1 MLISGFVE
9 EIRFALRRL
18 RKAPAFTITALL
30 TLALGIG
37 ASTAMFTVVDSILLK
52 PLAYRNSGQLVVAWE
67 RVKFLDNIAPY
78 MGPNPRHEAMWAQR
92 TNAFTGLTLVGEA
105 TDGVSIGSGHPRVVG
120 TVRAY
125 PNLLDVLG
133 VTPIL
138 GRGFRPEDGTP
149 GHDHIA
155 LLTYGL
161 WQSLFNGD
169 PNVIGRTVHVA
180 AVSEEI
186 VGVLPQSFHFPK
198 RDVLSAFPTG
208 QKSYTG
214 VSETEL
220 LMPAVIDLKDV
231 SWLGGDYGNWIALGR
246 LKPGVSIQR
255 AESELN
261 TIEDEL
267 VREAP
272 ASERPRDPHGALAT
286 YVQPMQEAM
295 VGDSRRSLWLLM
307 AAVITLMLIAC
318 VNLANAQLGRAVL
331 RENEAAVHSALGAS
345 NLRLLWTSLAESL
358 ILAVVGGAAG
368 ILLASDALS
377 AFLRYAPID
386 LPRMREIHLNM
397 SVLLFA
403 ALLIMGSGVLFGLL
417 PALKLLR
424 TEPQQALQR
433 NTARA
438 QGTRR
443 RRELRAWFIGLQ
455 VFGCTALLLVTGLF
469 AKSLLNLLTSDKGF
483 QPGHV
488 VIAQANLSGKAYA
501 KNQPRLVFDDAVL
514 HNLRTLPGVRSAG
527 LVSAMPLEG
536 ETWIDCL
543 CRVDRP
549 EGNHPLAN
557 LRWVS
562 PGYFQT
568 IREPLVAGRLFDD
581 RDRNL
586 ESALISQSA
595 ARAGWPGENPIGRQL
610 KHNEF
615 TYTVI
620 GVVADA
626 RNNSL
631 KLAPANMVYLPYKDF
646 PPHATFFMVRTLLP
660 ADSLIS
666 SIRQAS
672 WKYDPGV
679 TIERVKTL
687 DSQIADSLAPERFE
701 TTLLTAFGIAAL
713 CLAMLGVYGVLSYVV
728 AGRKREIGVRMAL
741 GASPRAIYGLTMG
754 EAAIPVLIGLLSGF
768 LASIAAGRIIEK
780 LLYGVGAVDISTT
793 VIVGALFLFAATAAA
808 FLPARRAA
816 GVDPME
822 ALRSE

>member
-1 MLISGFVE
+1 MAILAYLEDV
-9 EIRFALRRL
+9 RFALRRL
-18 RKAPAFTITALL
+18 RKEPSFSLTAVL

-92 TNAFTGLTLVGEA
+92 ANAFTGLTLVAEG
-105 TDGVSIGSGHPRVVG
+105 TDGVSIGSGHPRVIG
-120 TVRAY
+120 TVKAY
-125 PNLLDVLG
+125 PNLLEVLE
-133 VTPIL
+133 VAPVL
-138 GRGFRPEDGTP
+138 GRGFRPEDGVP
-149 GHDHIA
+149 GHDHVA

-161 WQSLFNGD
+161 WQSLFHGD
-169 PNVIGRTVHVA
+169 PNVIGQTLRVA
-180 AVSEEI
+180 DAPKEI
-186 VGVLPQSFHFPK
+186 IGVLPQNFHFPK
-198 RDVLSAFPTG
+198 QDVLSAFPTG
-208 QKSYTG
+208 QKSYSE
-214 VSETEL
+214 VPETEL
-220 LMPAVIDLKDV
+220 LMPTAIDLKDV

-255 AESELN
+255 AETEIN
-261 TIEDEL
+261 TIEDQ
-267 VREAP
+267 VIREAP
-272 ASERPRDPHGALAT
+272 PGERPRNPHGALSA

-295 VGDSRRSLWLLM
+295 VGDSRRSLWLLL

-331 RENEAAVHSALGAS
+331 RENEAAVRSALGAS
-345 NLRLLWTSLAESL
+345 KSRLLWSSLSESL
-358 ILAVVGGAAG
+358 VLAVVGGAAG
-368 ILLASDALS
+368 ILLASDAVG
-377 AFLRYAPID
+377 AFLRYAPVD
-386 LPRMREIHLNM
+386 LPRMREIHLNPT
-397 SVLLFA
+397 VLLFA
-403 ALLIMGSGVLFGLL
+403 MLLIIGSAILFGLA
-417 PALKLLR
+417 PALKFLK
-424 TEPQQALQR
+424 TEPQRALQR

-438 QGTRR
+438 LGTRR
-443 RRELRAWFIGLQ
+443 SRELRAWFIGLQ

-483 QPGHV
+483 QSGHV
-488 VIAQANLSGKAYA
+488 VIAQVNLSGKAYA

-543 CRVDRP
+543 CRADRP
-549 EGNHPLAN
+549 EGSAPLAN

-562 PGYFQT
+562 PGYFET
-568 IREPLVAGRLFDD
+568 IREPLVSGRLFEN
-581 RDRNL
+581 RDRSL
-586 ESALISQSA
+586 ESAVISQSA
-595 ARAGWPGENPIGRQL
+595 ARAGWPGENPIGRKL

-646 PPHATFFMVRTLLP
+646 PPYSTFFMVRSMLP
-660 ADSLIS
+660 ADSLIPS
-666 SIRQAS
+666 VRKAI
-672 WKYDPGV
+672 WNYDPDA
-679 TIERVKTL
+679 TIARAKTL
-687 DSQIADSLAPERFE
+687 DSQVADSLAPERFE
-701 TTLLTAFGIAAL
+701 TTLLTAFGVAAL

-741 GASPRAIYGLTMG
+741 GANRRAIYGLTMG
-754 EAAIPVLIGLLSGF
+754 EAAPPVLIGLLSG
-768 LASIAAGRIIEK
+768 LVTSVAVGRVVEK
-780 LLYGVGAVDISTT
+780 LLYGVGAINISTT
-793 VIVGALFLFAATAAA
+793 LIVAALFLLAAAAAA